1 MWRFIKINNIP
12 KRVEDL
18 CGQIFHNLTVISF
31 VERKNNSTIWLCSCR
46 CKKSKQIM
54 VSSASLKSGNT
65 KSCGCLKIEKCVIT
79 HTKHGL
85 TESKEYKI
93 WCGIKRRCYNKK
105 YMGYKNYGG
114 RGIKMC
120 DRWLESFEYFYE
132 DMGPRPSDSHSIDRI
147 DNDGDYSKENCRWT
161 TREEQNNNTSRNIYL
176 TYNNVTKTISQW
188 AKELN
193 ISSSTIKYRINKGW
207 PVETIFAPS
216 KKNGKHEN

>member
-1 MWRFIKINNIP
+1 MTKILHNFIDISGNTYH
-12 KRVEDL
+12 
-18 CGQIFHNLTVISF
+18 FLTVISYK
-31 VERKNNSTIWLCSCR
+31 ENGYWICQCSCDE
-46 CKKSKQIM
+46 KTIIIVKGSQ
-54 VSSASLKSGNT
+54 LKNGHT
-65 KSCGCLKIEKCVIT
+65 KSCGCFNKMVISKLNKT
-79 HTKHGL
+79 HGMTK
-85 TESKEYKI
+85 TSIYSI
-93 WCGIKRRCYNKK
+93 YRNMINRCYNKK
-105 YMGYKNYGG
+105 VKCYKNYGG